1 MRRSFA
7 GPRIAG
13 AVLLAG
19 SLAVLIAVFAIPER
33 GGSGVSGPRFVPLVV
48 AIGLIALSAVFL
60 LRTWVRPDSE
70 LAEHSAAEDE
80 ATHWP
85 TPALIAVGLVAYAFL
100 LEPLGYIVATTIFFA
115 PVAYLLGSRAIVRDA
130 LAGLVLAVVL
140 YTAFTQYLGVS
151 LPAGLTPIF

>member
-1 MRRSFA
+1 MKRSFA

-19 SLAVLIAVFAIPER
+19 SVAVLVAVFAIPER

-48 AIGLIALSAVFL
+48 ALALIALSVLFL
-60 LRTWVRPDSE
+60 ARTWVRPDLE
-70 LAEHSAAEDE
+70 LAEHSAAEDD

-85 TPALIAVGLVAYAFL
+85 TPAVIALGLVAYAFL
-100 LEPLGYIVATTIFFA
+100 LEPLGYIVATTLFFA
-115 PVAYLLGSRAIVRDA
+115 PVAYLLGSRSIVRDA